1 MRRSNIGGLL
11 CAVSA
16 TAQYTPPAIY
26 TSVPEAYNPVVP
38 VSSCQSLTCTQPNGS
53 VCSTV
58 DNPGPPK
65 GVGIAANAIDLNT
78 TSISYSL
85 INGMAANGFTGIG
98 SSQYEYS
105 DQQLFVGLDP
115 NLDEDS
121 YPTGCVLMMQ
131 YLAQTFP
138 LEPYIDTTEPEKNTT
153 SCNGVLNV
161 FCQSDL
167 SGMIRSFNTSQ
178 SSNSSNV
185 ADGLDKCAL
194 LTRYVNAQLQQNDG
208 TCSGEGK
215 WIANFMNATGG
226 SLPTP
231 QSSPSAETRLGSDEC
246 KPIEPASYQMYK
258 VASMRQL
265 YFADPPDSDTD
276 YYGSVF
282 GGQAGWTPVIT
293 VVYGEDGEEI
303 GEQGIQFSCLQTF
316 QPDGEEREDIY
327 ESVAARGPGM
337 SNVSL
342 LMLFG
347 LAGVVLVV

>member
-1 MRRSNIGGLL
+1 MISLL
-11 CAVSA
+11 FAVSTA
-16 TAQYTPPAIY
+16 AQYTPPATY
-26 TSVPEAYNPVVP
+26 TSVPEAHNPIVP
-38 VSSCQSLTCTQPNGS
+38 VSSCQSLNCTPPNGS

-65 GVGIAANAIDLNT
+65 GVGIAANAIDLDT

-121 YPTGCVLMMQ
+121 FPTGCVLMMQ

-138 LEPYIDTTEPEKNTT
+138 LEPYPDITEPEKNTT
-153 SCNGVLNV
+153 SCNGVLDP
-161 FCQSDL
+161 FCQSDI
-167 SGMIRSFNTSQ
+167 SGMIRSFNPSQ
-178 SSNSSNV
+178 SSSNGSSNV

-215 WIANFMNATGG
+215 WIANFMNVTGG

-231 QSSPSAETRLGSDEC
+231 QSSPSEETRLGSDEC
-246 KPIEPASYQMYK
+246 KPIQPASYQMYK

-265 YFADPPDSDTD
+265 YFADPPDSDAD
-276 YYGSVF
+276 FYGSVF

-303 GEQGIQFSCLQTF
+303 GEQDIQFSCLQTF
-316 QPDGEEREDIY
+316 QPDGEAREDIY
-327 ESVAARGPGM
+327 ESVAARGSGM
-337 SNVSL
+337 PNVSL
-342 LMLFG
+342 LMFFG